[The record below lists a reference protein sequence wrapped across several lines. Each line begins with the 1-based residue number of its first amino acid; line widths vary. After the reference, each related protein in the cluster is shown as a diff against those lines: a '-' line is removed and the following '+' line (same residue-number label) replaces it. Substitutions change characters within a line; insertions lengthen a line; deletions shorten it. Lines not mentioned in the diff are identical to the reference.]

1 MKSKK
6 GRGRGRR
13 RMERGWRRR
22 GSDAGERDSDLVA
35 ERAGPRAG
43 QSYQR
48 VSAASLGGVDHGAVL
63 YGKETI

>member
-1 MKSKK
+1 
-6 GRGRGRR
+6 
-13 RMERGWRRR
+13 MERGWRRR